1 MAVMHQS
8 AGHEYWEGRGLVLL
22 WAAMLAGP
30 LAWTIDQGLG
40 YASVKPSCAAGTV
53 WPLLLYTA
61 VALGIVTAGGWAAWW
76 CLHQLRHAN
85 EDGGL
90 VVDRSYFMA
99 VVALGFNALIGLLIG
114 AAAIPLFVLSPCE

>member
-1 MAVMHQS
+1 MDEFAE
-8 AGHEYWEGRGLVLL
+8 HEYWEGRGLVLL

-53 WPLLLYTA
+53 SPLILYTA
-61 VALGIVTAGGWAAWW
+61 VALGIIAAGGSAAWW
-76 CLHQLRHAN
+76 CLRRLRHAN

-99 VVALGFNALIGLLIG
+99 VVALGFNVLIGLLV
-114 AAAIPLFVLSPCE
+114 ATATIPMAVLSPCE